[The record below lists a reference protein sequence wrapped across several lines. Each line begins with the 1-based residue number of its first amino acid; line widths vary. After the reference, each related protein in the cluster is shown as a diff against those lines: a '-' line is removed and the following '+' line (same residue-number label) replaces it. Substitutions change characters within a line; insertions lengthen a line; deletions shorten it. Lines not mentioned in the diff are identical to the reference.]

1 MSVGQES
8 VVAPEKRA
16 CRVPCSVARRPELRL
31 VGACCVRRHDTRN
44 NAGLRDAVARVSNRL
59 FMLTCSVCMLTPQDY
74 MMQSQGVIVEGAA
87 LLRRM
92 AMVGGF
98 ATDRKGEM

>member
-1 MSVGQES
+1 
-8 VVAPEKRA
+8 
-16 CRVPCSVARRPELRL
+16 
-31 VGACCVRRHDTRN
+31 
-44 NAGLRDAVARVSNRL
+44 
-59 FMLTCSVCMLTPQDY
+59 MLTPQDY